1 MPLPERAEP
10 VQRSSAREQV
20 YSTLRGWIV
29 RGVLE
34 PGERLRD
41 GSIAESLGVSRT
53 PVREALR
60 RLEDEGLVESSASR
74 WTKVSGL
81 DLAEAIRLY
90 PIVWSLEPL
99 ALRFAGTRLETAE
112 IERMEAAN
120 DRLRRAVDESDRVA
134 ASEADMDFHKV
145 FTDASDNAELIRM
158 LGELKTKLFRL
169 EVVYFGGQELA
180 EQSIAEHERVLEAL
194 RDGDYA
200 SAAGNVES
208 NWKQSLKRLLDQE
221 DLRLEDFEDGVL
233 TDL

>member
-1 MPLPERAEP
+1 M
-10 VQRSSAREQV
+10 
-20 YSTLRGWIV
+20 

-81 DLAEAIRLY
+81 DLAEAVRLY
-90 PIVWSLEPL
+90 PIVWALEPL
-99 ALRFAGTRLETAE
+99 ALRFAARLEAAG

-120 DRLRRAVDESDRVA
+120 ERLRRAVDESDRVA

-145 FTDASDNAELIRM
+145 FTDASDNAELIKM
-158 LGELKTKLFRL
+158 LGDLKTKLFRL

-180 EQSIAEHERVLEAL
+180 ERSIAEHERILDAL
-194 RDGDYA
+194 RDEDYA
-200 SAAGNVES
+200 AAARNVES

-221 DLRLEDFEDGVL
+221 DLRLEDFEDGAL
-233 TDL
+233 ADL